1 MPALPHNLHIV
12 SLWSTRSRRILN
24 RVQRENAKQSND
36 IEIVSICVESP
47 EVVKNQDIVTGA
59 VQTMRSIQ
67 NQGNTGDSI

>member
-36 IEIVSICVESP
+36 IEIV
-47 EVVKNQDIVTGA
+47 
-59 VQTMRSIQ
+59 
-67 NQGNTGDSI
+67 